1 MSVAIITGASSGIG
15 EAVATELHRRG
26 WKVGLIARREERLRG
41 QVEALGDGA
50 AFAVA
55 DVANADTLRA
65 AVHQLEQT
73 LGPCDLMLANAGI
86 GDGHTAREFDMSRV
100 MKVLEVNVHGVIHA
114 IDAVLPGMVERGR
127 GTIAATSSVAG
138 FRGLPSFGP
147 YSASKAYVS
156 TLLEACRVDLRGT
169 GVKVSTVHP
178 GFVISELTD
187 RNNFSMPFLVKT
199 DKAARIIVNGLVKG
213 KARIDFPWQMV
224 CLMTFVKWVPNW
236 LYDRLVGAASP
247 TTPKKDTP

>member
-1 MSVAIITGASSGIG
+1 M
-15 EAVATELHRRG
+15 
-26 WKVGLIARREERLRG
+26 
-41 QVEALGDGA
+41 
-50 AFAVA
+50 
-55 DVANADTLRA
+55 
-65 AVHQLEQT
+65 
-73 LGPCDLMLANAGI
+73 
-86 GDGHTAREFDMSRV
+86 
-100 MKVLEVNVHGVIHA
+100 
-114 IDAVLPGMVERGR
+114 
-127 GTIAATSSVAG
+127 
-138 FRGLPSFGP
+138 
-147 YSASKAYVS
+147 
-156 TLLEACRVDLRGT
+156 DLRGT